1 MILIIAPTLAYVN
14 CRYFV
19 KTTTQTIFNYLEFA
33 AHLRNGKMI
42 RNQFF
47 RINDSDALKLWRI
60 QFNNTDIFTSAC
72 LYSQPSRNSPFIA
85 GMFFDLDAHNNI
97 EQARIDA
104 MGMCQL
110 LEERAKVPRDCL
122 GLFFSGSKG
131 FHIEVPWEV
140 FIPEPSPYM
149 LRLYR
154 RMALK
159 AVDTGVKTLD
169 TGIYTQGRLWRKPNS
184 INSKKNLYKIPLT
197 YKELRDMDAAAIAD
211 LAKNPRGDD
220 SFASCK
226 FCQATADW
234 YREAISV
241 LEKQSKPPAAL
252 PQMTLEFEQ
261 GWRVPPCIK
270 AIEDATIADGGRHY
284 LYTDLSRYFAFLGM
298 HPLEILE
305 RIQKI
310 DSRNPIPDPT
320 SIERSVRWGYAHPG
334 FPGCDN
340 TSLRKYCKKEVCF
353 YAALKIKNKSTEVL
367 K

>member
-1 MILIIAPTLAYVN
+1 M
-14 CRYFV
+14 
-19 KTTTQTIFNYLEFA
+19 TIDDIYIWLEFA
-33 AHLRNGKMI
+33 AILRNGKMV

-47 RINDSDALKLWRI
+47 RIDDSDALKLWRI

-85 GMFFDLDAHNNI
+85 GMFFDLDAHNNL
-97 EQARIDA
+97 EQARTDA
-104 MGMCQL
+104 LGMCQL
-110 LEERAKVPRDCL
+110 LEERAKVPQDCL

-131 FHIEVPWEV
+131 FHIEVSDKV
-140 FIPEPSPYM
+140 FGPQPSP
-149 LRLYR
+149 LILQLCK

-159 AVDTGVKTLD
+159 AVDDGVRSLD
-169 TGIYTQGRLWRKPNS
+169 TGIYGQGRLWRMPNS

-197 YKELRDMDAAAIAD
+197 DEELRDLDAATIAG

-220 SFASCK
+220 SFASCE

-241 LEKQSKPPAAL
+241 LEKQSKTPAAS
-252 PQMTLEFEQ
+252 PQMPLEFKQ

-270 AIEDATIADGGRHY
+270 AIEEATVPDGIRHSVYITLGRYYAY
-284 LYTDLSRYFAFLGM
+284 LNM

-340 TSLRKYCKKEVCF
+340 TSLRKYCKKEMCF
-353 YAALKIKNKSTEVL
+353 YAKLRNQKDNAQGKS
-367 K
+367 

>member
-1 MILIIAPTLAYVN
+1 MKTIADHE
-14 CRYFV
+14 F
-19 KTTTQTIFNYLEFA
+19 IWLEFA
-33 AHLRNGKMI
+33 AILRNGKMV

-47 RINDSDALKLWRI
+47 RIDDSDALKLWRL
-60 QFNNTDIFTSAC
+60 QFDNTDIFTSAC
-72 LYSQPSRNSPFIA
+72 IYSQPNRNSPFIA
-85 GMFFDLDAHNNI
+85 GMFFDLDAHDNI
-97 EQARIDA
+97 EQARTDA
-104 MGMCQL
+104 LGMCQL
-110 LEERAKVPRDCL
+110 LEERAKVPQDCL

-131 FHIEVPWEV
+131 FHIEVSMKV
-140 FIPEPSPYM
+140 FKPESLQYI
-149 LRLYR
+149 LKLCK

-159 AVDTGVKTLD
+159 AVDAGVKTLD

-211 LAKNPRGDD
+211 LAKNPRSDD
-220 SFASCK
+220 SFASCE
-226 FCQATADW
+226 FCQAAADW
-234 YREAISV
+234 YRHAIFV
-241 LEKQSKPPAAL
+241 LEKQSKPSAVSS
-252 PQMTLEFEQ
+252 QMTLEFEK

-270 AIEDATIADGGRHY
+270 AIEEATVADGGRHY
-284 LYTDLSRYFAFLGM
+284 LYTDMSRYFAFLGM

-340 TSLRKYCKKEVCF
+340 TSLRKYCKKEICF
-353 YAALKIKNKSTEVL
+353 YAKLKNQNKQANNTQGETQ
-367 K
+367 